1 MAKFKLDNWQPK
13 PFKDPVTGKKQDDT
27 GGGRDISRQ
36 IEKQQRKEANP
47 SR

>member
-1 MAKFKLDNWQPK
+1 MAKFKLDNWRPK
-13 PFKDPVTGKKQDDT
+13 PFKVPVTGKKQDDT